1 MSTARQSEIA
11 ERITRSI
18 KSVLMVLAASTL
30 IVAHWTSMSVALI
43 RILSRSQPHV
53 FAFRQS
59 VVAL

>member
-1 MSTARQSEIA
+1 MSTARQSEIL

-30 IVAHWTSMSVALI
+30 VGAHWVSMSVALI
-43 RILSRSQPHV
+43 RISSRSRPHV

-59 VVAL
+59 VVAR